1 MQIHNSGTTLA
12 QPSPPPC
19 LPLQKRE
26 DPGNKT
32 TLKTSQP
39 LANSISCSDFRSI
52 LNYEPQQVLF
62 SHSLCFPFSLP
73 VSGSEDELYSS
84 TSGKYILFF
93 TLWQRSRS
101 LFISI
106 SVPGSGERSSRV
118 FRCQSLFKKLE
129 HTLRRHSSLLVSDRN
144 GRIAS
149 KVREAS

>member
-12 QPSPPPC
+12 QSSPPP
-19 LPLQKRE
+19 
-26 DPGNKT
+26 T
-32 TLKTSQP
+32 TKEGGSWKQDYFENQPALGKFYLMFWFQTYSELWTSTS
-39 LANSISCSDFRSI
+39 A
-52 LNYEPQQVLF
+52 
-62 SHSLCFPFSLP
+62 LCFPFSLP

-106 SVPGSGERSSRV
+106 SVPSSGGRSSWA
-118 FRCQSLFKKLE
+118 FRCQSLYKKLE

-144 GRIAS
+144 GRVAS